1 LKFPDGYAAGLRRS
15 MNVTTEKLTGLTE
28 DCHIIM
34 ERLLYVMFQGYL
46 DDVMWKV
53 LAELR
58 YFYKQLCAK

>member
-1 LKFPDGYAAGLRRS
+1 
-15 MNVTTEKLTGLTE
+15 MNVMTEKLTGLTE
-28 DCHIIM
+28 DCRIIM